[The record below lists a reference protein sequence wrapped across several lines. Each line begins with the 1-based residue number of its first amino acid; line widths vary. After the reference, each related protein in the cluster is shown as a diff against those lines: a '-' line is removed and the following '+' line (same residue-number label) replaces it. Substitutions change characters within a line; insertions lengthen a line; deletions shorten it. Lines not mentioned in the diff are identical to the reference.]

1 MKTTAFSEFLLFIE
15 FDYSPPERKTMNYP
29 GCAEGAEITRVEV
42 AFSGLDISSALGE
55 VAVDQLRMEAL
66 EYVREISERDES

>member
-1 MKTTAFSEFLLFIE
+1 MRFTTYIEIPITVE
-15 FDYSPPERKTMNYP
+15 FDYQPPERRTMNYP
-29 GCAEGAEITRVEV
+29 GCAECAEITRV